1 MTPKLRYSLP
11 LVLVVVLAS
20 GTIGCD
26 GEEQTENGEETSQD
40 EASDTDDAP
49 AQPEG
54 VASSEF
60 VDHLSADTEMA
71 LSVGHLSQLRDA
83 PDNLLDSR
91 HIDDNTSQQWRQQ
104 WNEIR
109 QAIGDDIG
117 LDFFDPE
124 LLDHWGVDPDGRLFL
139 GGVDLD
145 PVVCVGVDDRDA
157 FNQFAVDVVAGDL
170 LDIEAPEHQEVDADD
185 NTIHTIGSPMSWY
198 FDNDSSCLAFQT
210 GEQTSQDTLT
220 AFIAGPD
227 DGDALVDTE
236 GFQRFADSQLNEGL
250 VSMYSGHS
258 DFFEA
263 LLGPGAPQGPM
274 SMFSDAFTGHAAAIT
289 VEDDVA
295 KLRGWGGLSDAQLQ
309 VVQNS
314 TTPDHSFDWSRF
326 GTDNT
331 TAALRLSINPEVL
344 WQQFT
349 TMAGDHFQ
357 NMADDAF
364 DQAADVSDGE
374 VDAEEQVIGNL
385 SGHIGL
391 FIYDLAEPEALMG
404 DDVPDL
410 NEDIEGL
417 LAIHFI
423 DQEPLD
429 EMVAG
434 LEEVDLQEVP
444 TNFEHRSIG
453 DDDAIN
459 ILDFQ
464 DVGVR
469 LFHHDA
475 LLVLATDAMTDE
487 RVASLIRGELDDQL
501 LSDTGLGAALSQD
514 VFNGLYVGN
523 SAWPLLEMELPD
535 ASTHFQEA
543 LVSLDATDGGV
554 TFGADFLPAGSAL
567 FGLAHGFQVDRDQQA
582 GSPAE
587 DIEVPEPPAQ

>member
-1 MTPKLRYSLP
+1 MTTTLRYSLP

-20 GTIGCD
+20 GAIGCD

-40 EASDTDDAP
+40 EAADTDDAP

-60 VDHLSADTEMA
+60 VDHLSADTELA

-83 PDNLLDSR
+83 PDDLLDSR

-104 WNEIR
+104 WNEMR

-117 LDFFDPE
+117 IDFFEPE
-124 LLDHWGVDPDGRLFL
+124 LLDQWGIEPDGRLFL

-145 PVVCVGVDDRDA
+145 PVVCVSVDDRDA

-170 LDIEAPEHQEVDADD
+170 LDIEAPEREEVDADD
-185 NTIHTIGSPMSWY
+185 NTFHTVGSPMSWY
-198 FDNDSSCLAFQT
+198 FANDSSCLVFQT
-210 GEQTSQDTLT
+210 GEQSSQDTLS

-227 DGDALVDTE
+227 EGDALVDTD
-236 GFQRFADSQLNEGL
+236 GFQRFADSKLNRGL
-250 VSMYSGHS
+250 VTVYSGQS

-263 LLGPGAPQGPM
+263 LLGPGAPHGPM
-274 SMFSDAFTGHAAAIT
+274 SMFSDAFIGHGAAIT
-289 VEDDVA
+289 VEDDVFQM
-295 KLRGWGGLSDAQLQ
+295 RGWGGLGDAQLQ

-314 TTPDHSFDWSRF
+314 TTPEHSFDWNRF

-349 TMAGDHFQ
+349 TMAGEHFQ
-357 NMADDAF
+357 NMADEAF

-374 VDAEEQVIGNL
+374 VDAEEQVISNL

-404 DDVPDL
+404 DEVPDL

-423 DQEPLD
+423 DQGPLD
-429 EMVAG
+429 ELLAG
-434 LEEVDLQEVP
+434 LDEVDVEEAP
-444 TNFEHRSIG
+444 TNYDRRSLG
-453 DDDAIN
+453 DDDDAIDV
-459 ILDFQ
+459 LDFQ

-487 RVASLIRGELDDQL
+487 RVASLIRGELDDEL

-523 SAWPLLEMELPD
+523 SAWPLLEMELPE

-567 FGLAHGFQVDRDQQA
+567 FGIAHGMQVDQAQQA
-582 GSPAE
+582 GPAE
-587 DIEVPEPPAQ
+587 VIEAPDAPAQ